1 MYNNTD
7 ISKNQINGTTLTII
21 KERIKI
27 SKIKSKNGDDEIT
40 QDFFKRLDDKIN
52 NEKQK
57 K

>member
-7 ISKNQINGTTLTII
+7 ISKNQINGSSLSII
-21 KERIKI
+21 KERIEI
-27 SKIKSKNGDDEIT
+27 SKVKSKNGDDEIT
-40 QDFFKRLDDKIN
+40 QDFFKRLDDRIN